1 LRHAPDEFDP
11 AGLSLPWPWGGLAV
25 VAKGRDTETLNEH
38 KAESTSTMR
47 ETPPVNVHPVG
58 CTIERQSTSG
68 AC

>member
-1 LRHAPDEFDP
+1 M
-11 AGLSLPWPWGGLAV
+11 
-25 VAKGRDTETLNEH
+25 ETLYEH

-58 CTIERQSTSG
+58 RAIERQSTSG